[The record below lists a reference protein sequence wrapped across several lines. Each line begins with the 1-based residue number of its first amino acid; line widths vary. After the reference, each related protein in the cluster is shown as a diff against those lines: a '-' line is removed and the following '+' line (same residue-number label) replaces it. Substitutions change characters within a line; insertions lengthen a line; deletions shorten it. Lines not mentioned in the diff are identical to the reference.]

1 MEASEFR
8 DAKKQFEKLNVA
20 ILGASGDPVKTQAGF
35 KEKYKLNFPLLSDP
49 DFKMIEAFGARRMKK
64 FLGKSFLGIVRS
76 SFLIGADGKIQH
88 VWDNVKAKGHA
99 AEVLAVAAE
108 RGNGA
113 QAAATRNG

>member
-8 DAKKQFEKLNVA
+8 DAKKQFDKLNIV

-49 DFKMIEAFGARRMKK
+49 EFTMIEAYGARRMKK

-76 SFLIGADGKIQH
+76 SFLIGTDGKIEH

-99 AEVLAVAAE
+99 TEVLAVASE
-108 RGNGA
+108 RNGG
-113 QAAATRNG
+113 AAAAAKRS